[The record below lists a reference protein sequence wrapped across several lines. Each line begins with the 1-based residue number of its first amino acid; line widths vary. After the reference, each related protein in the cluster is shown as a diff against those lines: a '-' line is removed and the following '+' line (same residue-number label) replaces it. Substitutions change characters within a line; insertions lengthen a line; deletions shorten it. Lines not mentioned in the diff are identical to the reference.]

1 MNETECEDLIKS
13 VKWTEPSNLIS
24 LAILEF
30 INVLVIGGNLLVIAA
45 VFCSNKLRSVTN
57 FFIVNLAVADLLVG
71 LAVLPFSAT
80 WEVFKV
86 WIFGDVW
93 CRIWLAVD
101 VWMCTASILNL
112 CAISLDRYVAV
123 TRPVTYPSIMSTKK
137 AKSLIAGIWVLS
149 FVICF
154 PPLVGWKD
162 QKPMAEPTYTRGN
175 YTLYYATTSTTVSAE
190 PLTAA
195 VTISD
200 TTSAS
205 PLSSSASSLS
215 KTSSPSVTGYSSYSS
230 EKRLKR
236 KYRHKPMSAESE
248 LYLPPRII
256 RSSAQAKT
264 MDDADSS
271 TQLYSSFNP
280 YDPYH
285 AHLDVRKIS
294 RNVNNHK
301 VRDAVT
307 AFNENNDGD
316 GYAEEDNALDIEE
329 DSQYDEDSLSGYPMT
344 ASTSS
349 GGLLEEYS
357 KFDASGDDGDG
368 STNFYKDYETYRER
382 LEELKAE
389 SKSHSGGG
397 VRPTSRTTTNTP
409 SDTTTST
416 RKRITP
422 SYESSSAPPSI
433 PSSQA
438 SSLPPPSSSSSSSAL
453 PQTPPPPCPW
463 KCELTNDRGYV
474 LYSAL
479 GSFYIP
485 MFVMLFF
492 YWRIYRAAVRTT
504 RAINQGFKTTKGSKG
519 IGSRFDEQ
527 RLTLRIHRGRGSNQH
542 ESTHSNGST
551 QSTTTTLGTPSPER
565 MSKYS
570 TRRMHNHDKIKISV
584 SYPSNDNISE
594 MAQHVHESNNSHSH
608 NHHHHHPHHERGR
621 TASASGSNML
631 FAVHYGSH
639 NGRECTE
646 TQLYRHQHAGN
657 CYLQVGK
664 SMPDMM
670 RRASNA
676 SDTSH
681 QLMPTNRP
689 NKKMGKRNIKAQV
702 KRFRMETKAAKTLA
716 IIVGLFIFCWLPF
729 FTMYIIRPFCEDC
742 IDPLLF
748 SILFW
753 LGYCNSAVNPMIY
766 ALFSKDFRFAFKR
779 IICKCFCSSKS
790 INLKTSR
797 RGSDLS
803 AIRIRGRTPS
813 ITPSA
818 AAHSFGD
825 ESEYH
830 PSEHSEHR

>member
-1 MNETECEDLIKS
+1 MNETECDNLIKS

-162 QKPMAEPTYTRGN
+162 QKPMLQPTYTRGN
-175 YTLYYATTSTTVSAE
+175 YTLYYATSATTISSESSSTTTTSSSLIGVVAPTSTSPSLKHKGKRQRKFLKTTTNAPYTIHSSPATAPVSIAKA
-190 PLTAA
+190 LRHTRR
-195 VTISD
+195 
-200 TTSAS
+200 TSAK
-205 PLSSSASSLS
+205 SSSSSLY
-215 KTSSPSVTGYSSYSS
+215 TSSS
-230 EKRLKR
+230 
-236 KYRHKPMSAESE
+236 
-248 LYLPPRII
+248 LYN
-256 RSSAQAKT
+256 
-264 MDDADSS
+264 
-271 TQLYSSFNP
+271 SFNP
-280 YDPYH
+280 YDPYY
-285 AHLDVRKIS
+285 AHLQNHNTGDK
-294 RNVNNHK
+294 NVNNR
-301 VRDAVT
+301 VAAVDDDDNSP
-307 AFNENNDGD
+307 AGINDNNSNYNYHYSNENAD
-316 GYAEEDNALDIEE
+316 ADNSKVAGADDTSATDLVD
-329 DSQYDEDSLSGYPMT
+329 DDEYTL
-344 ASTSS
+344 
-349 GGLLEEYS
+349 
-357 KFDASGDDGDG
+357 
-368 STNFYKDYETYRER
+368 
-382 LEELKAE
+382 
-389 SKSHSGGG
+389 
-397 VRPTSRTTTNTP
+397 
-409 SDTTTST
+409 TTSD
-416 RKRITP
+416 
-422 SYESSSAPPSI
+422 SSESSSIRYNNDPTSAMYYDTADSGRVMMNGAETLPTTTTYTSS
-433 PSSQA
+433 PSSM
-438 SSLPPPSSSSSSSAL
+438 SSYAA
-453 PQTPPPPCPW
+453 PPPPCPW

-542 ESTHSNGST
+542 DSTHSNGST

-565 MSKYS
+565 LSKYS
-570 TRRMHNHDKIKISV
+570 TRRQHNNHDKIKISV

-594 MAQHVHESNNSHSH
+594 LAHGHDSI
-608 NHHHHHPHHERGR
+608 HHLERGR
-621 TASASGSNML
+621 EHRASSASSGNML

-639 NGRECTE
+639 NGRDCNE
-646 TQLYRHQHAGN
+646 TQLYRHQHQHDSS

-664 SMPDMM
+664 NMPDML
-670 RRASNA
+670 RRTSN
-676 SDTSH
+676 TSEH
-681 QLMPTNRP
+681 QQNRP

-748 SILFW
+748 SVLFW

-779 IICKCFCSSKS
+779 IICKCFCSGKS
-790 INLKTSR
+790 INMKTSR
-797 RGSDLS
+797 RGSDMS
-803 AIRIRGRTPS
+803 AIRIRARTPS

-825 ESEYH
+825 ESELH
-830 PSEHSEHR
+830 HSEMSSNDR